1 MKLTNFLVV
10 KAIISLAFAIAL
22 VLVPTAFMSIY
33 GLTLGPSGVL
43 MGRFL
48 GATLIGIGLIC
59 WLGRSAADDALQ
71 GITLSLFVGDTV
83 GFIVALVAQLSGL
96 MSALGWIVV
105 AIWFFLALGLGYF
118 RFLKP
123 AG

>member
-1 MKLTNFLVV
+1 MVV
-10 KAIISLAFAIAL
+10 KAIISLAFGIAL
-22 VLVPTAFMSIY
+22 VLVPAAFMSIY
-33 GLTLGPSGVL
+33 GLTLGPSGAL

-59 WLGRSAADDALQ
+59 WLGRSVADDALQ

-83 GFIVALVAQLSGL
+83 GFVVALVAQLSGL

-123 AG
+123 AA